1 MHDENH
7 YMSRCQAPKKLKHLD
22 GCHRTTQ
29 FTYAKVEL
37 PEDYHLVNSEKGKT
51 GLILF
56 SAFFFQNGNL
66 GPVGAMVSLQ
76 QPSLHKEYKTW
87 KKAVRSSAGSTP
99 LILEPEARKMRT
111 TATGHCGRYRTR
123 VLSTHTSGLWEQHG
137 RGLAQPWAASVAA
150 RTPAAWDATCSV
162 VLSP

>member
-22 GCHRTTQ
+22 CCHRTITC
-29 FTYAKVEL
+29 AKVEP

-56 SAFFFQNGNL
+56 SAFVFQNGDL

-87 KKAVRSSAGSTP
+87 KEAVRSSAGPIP
-99 LILEPEARKMRT
+99 LFLEARDQKDEDNHR
-111 TATGHCGRYRTR
+111 RP
-123 VLSTHTSGLWEQHG
+123 LWPIQ
-137 RGLAQPWAASVAA
+137 
-150 RTPAAWDATCSV
+150 D
-162 VLSP
+162 LSPQHPHFWSLRTARPRPSSTLGSIRDG